1 MKSSYDAQAEQM
13 MKTERAVYYD
23 GSEEVK
29 LKSEGEPLTLRKP
42 GMLLDFTE
50 ETSEKLKNILDTSG
64 SPVMESVPN
73 EIDEIIREEISAF
86 LADATSAEDCAK
98 KIQSRVSLWL
108 AEHK

>member
-1 MKSSYDAQAEQM
+1 

-29 LKSEGEPLTLRKP
+29 LKSEGKPLTLRKP

-64 SPVMESVPN
+64 SPVME
-73 EIDEIIREEISAF
+73 
-86 LADATSAEDCAK
+86 
-98 KIQSRVSLWL
+98 
-108 AEHK
+108 